1 MKTSELEK
9 LKQLLEKYSDELS
22 SPEAAKLL
30 GQLRNTSPPKKNA
43 GRKRKYSDETIKAI
57 CALYLSGTSI
67 RRIAE
72 ITGCSVGYVHSHLK
86 GHKPETT

>member
-1 MKTSELEK
+1 MKKSELEK
-9 LKQLLEKYSDELS
+9 LKQLLEKYSEVS
-22 SPEAAKLL
+22 NSAEAGKLL
-30 GQLRNTSPPKKNA
+30 EQLRSASPQKKIA

-86 GHKPETT
+86 GHNPKIT